1 MIVAFAIF
9 IGITV
14 YLICYSRSLIN
25 DNIYCKFNNR
35 KRNENM
41 MNAII

>member
-1 MIVAFAIF
+1 MIVAFKIF

-14 YLICYSRSLIN
+14 YLICYSWSLIN
-25 DNIYCKFNNR
+25 NNYYIKFNNR
-35 KRNENM
+35 KRNKNM